1 MATLLSM
8 CRDAADLIGIQRPTG
23 IMAGGDQTARTLLS
37 CATREGRAL
46 SRRWTWQA
54 LTQIQTFTSIAAET
68 QTGAIPSDCNRILP
82 DTFFNRTMKRP
93 VRGPMT
99 AREWEVQKALTA
111 AVLFD
116 AFRVRGNDLDM
127 IPTPAAG
134 WDYAFEYVS
143 DNWCESAGGTGQSA
157 WMADTDVPLLD
168 AEAFTL
174 GIVWRYL
181 QSRGL
186 DYAEAMRSYELE
198 VLNLT
203 ARDGAR
209 RAVDLTGTRRAGMGA
224 RLPSV
229 PEGTWAIP

>member
-8 CRDAADLIGIQRPTG
+8 CRDAADLIGIQRPLG
-23 IMAGGDQTARTLLS
+23 IMAGGDQTARTLLA

-54 LTQIQTFTSIAAET
+54 MTVIQTFTSVAAEA
-68 QTGAIPSDCNRILP
+68 QTGAIPSDCSRVLA

-93 VRGPMT
+93 VRGPLN
-99 AREWEVQKALTA
+99 AREWEIQKALTA
-111 AVLFD
+111 AVLYD
-116 AFRVRGNDLDM
+116 AFRIRGDTIDL
-127 IPTPAAG
+127 IPTPSAG
-134 WDYAFEYVS
+134 WTYAFEYVS
-143 DNWCESAGGTGQSA
+143 TNWCESTTGTGQDA
-157 WMADTDVPLLD
+157 WAADTDVPLLD
-168 AEAFTL
+168 AEAFTQ

-198 VLNLT
+198 VLNLM

-209 RAVDLTGTRRAGMGA
+209 RTVNLTGKLRIGA
-224 RLPSV
+224 RYPTV
-229 PEGTWAIP
+229 TEGSWSL

>member
-8 CRDAADLIGIQRPTG
+8 CRDAADLIGIQRPVG

-54 LTQIQTFTSIAAET
+54 LTQIRTFISVAAEA
-68 QTGAIPSDCNRILP
+68 QPGAIPADCNRILP

-93 VRGPMT
+93 VRGPLN

-116 AFRVRGNDLDM
+116 AFRVRDDALDM
-127 IPTPAAG
+127 IPTPGAG
-134 WDYAFEYVS
+134 WTYAFEYVS
-143 DNWCESAGGTGQSA
+143 TNWCESAGGAGQDS
-157 WMADTDVPLLD
+157 WLADTDVPLLD
-168 AEAFTL
+168 PEAFTL
-174 GIVWRYL
+174 GIIWRYL

-186 DYAEAMRSYELE
+186 DYAEAMRSYEIE
-198 VLNLT
+198 VTNLT

-209 RAVDLTGTRRAGMGA
+209 RAVDLTGTLRAGMGA
-224 RLPSV
+224 RYPIV
-229 PEGTWAIP
+229 PEGSWSI